1 MAGGTPVEEF
11 NAAAYNTTEFAK
23 QGDLGSKVLAPRPTG
38 TVWKRG
44 SLAKARWEITANH
57 GGGCACYF
65 FSPLAL
71 LFFQTAAERILN
83 FSNTFLILLC
93 HISRSIQAVPSIIS
107 PDRRLFQKHG
117 IASTH

>member
-11 NAAAYNTTEFAK
+11 NAAAYNTTKFAK

-65 FSPLAL
+65 FSRD
-71 LFFQTAAERILN
+71 FN
-83 FSNTFLILLC
+83 FNDTFLILLC
-93 HISRSIQAVPSIIS
+93 HICRSIQAVPSIIS

-117 IASTH
+117 IAPAYQLPHPNL